1 MDVKDFYYHLPE
13 ELIAQN
19 PADKRDCS
27 RLLVTD
33 KNTGEFED
41 RHFYDIIDYLNE
53 GDCLVLNNTKVIS
66 ARLYGKKTETGAAC
80 EVLLLRQRGLNK
92 WECLVRPGKKLR
104 VGAKIEFEG
113 VCAEITDT
121 LDDGERE
128 ITFDYDGDFYAL
140 LDKIGNIPL
149 PPYITKSTADK
160 SRYQTV
166 YAKTEGSAA
175 APTAGLH
182 FTDELLEKIRAKG
195 VKIAFV
201 TLHIGIGTFR
211 PVKVDKVEDHVMHSE
226 WYSISKES
234 AELINSVKQSGKRV
248 VAVGT
253 TSVRVLESASDEKG
267 LLKEKEG
274 DTAIFI
280 YPPYKFK
287 VVDALITNFHLPEST
302 LIMLVSSLAGR
313 ENILRAYNHAVEE
326 RYRFFSFGDAMLIL

>member
-1 MDVKDFYYHLPE
+1 MDVKDFYYELPE

-19 PADKRDCS
+19 PAARRDGS
-27 RLLVTD
+27 RLLVLDKQSGEFTD
-33 KNTGEFED
+33 K
-41 RHFYDIIDYLNE
+41 HFYNVIDYLQE

-66 ARLYGKKTETGAAC
+66 ARLYGKKAETGAAC

-113 VCAEITDT
+113 VTAEITDT
-121 LDDGERE
+121 LSDGERE

-140 LDKIGNIPL
+140 LDKIGNVPL

-195 VKIAFV
+195 VNIAFV

-211 PVKVDKVEDHVMHSE
+211 PVKVDKVEEHVMHSE

-234 AELINSVKQSGKRV
+234 AELINSVKKNGKKV

-253 TSVRVLESASDEKG
+253 TSVRVLESASDENG
-267 LLKEKEG
+267 LLSEKEG

-287 VVDALITNFHLPEST
+287 VVDALVTNFHLPEST
-302 LIMLVSSLAGR
+302 LVMLVSSLAGR
-313 ENILRAYNHAVEE
+313 ENILRAYRHAVEE
-326 RYRFFSFGDAMLIL
+326 KYRFFSFGDAMLIL